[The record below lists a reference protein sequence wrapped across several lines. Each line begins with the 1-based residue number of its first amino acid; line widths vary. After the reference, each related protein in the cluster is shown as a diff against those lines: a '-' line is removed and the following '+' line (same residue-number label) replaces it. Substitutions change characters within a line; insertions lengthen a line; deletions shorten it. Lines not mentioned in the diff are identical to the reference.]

1 MQSDMG
7 YTTWEAPQ
15 REGYSMAMNRIQFQL
30 SLVMTEFFEDYST
43 GAQLLCG
50 TMGCSLIEG
59 VLYGACWH
67 WTSLMAGIL
76 MQAMSEREDRN
87 TLITVYKL
95 YLPIRSPDGE
105 FLSYSRA
112 PW

>member
-43 GAQLLCG
+43 GAKPLCG
-50 TMGCSLIEG
+50 TMGCSLIQG
-59 VLYGACWH
+59 VLCGACWH
-67 WTSLMAGIL
+67 WTSLMAGI
-76 MQAMSEREDRN
+76 
-87 TLITVYKL
+87 
-95 YLPIRSPDGE
+95 
-105 FLSYSRA
+105 
-112 PW
+112 